1 MIEKIIRDIE
11 AKVNA
16 EKISEAGKQEILQS
30 LAKLKAEVAAL
41 KSPVQD
47 LRSSVE
53 GFEQSHPKLV
63 ETVNNISARLAN
75 LGI

>member
-16 EKISEAGKQEILQS
+16 EKISDAGRQEILQS
-30 LAKLKAEVAAL
+30 LAKLKTEVAAL
-41 KSPVQD
+41 KHPVQE
-47 LRSSVE
+47 LRSSVQ

-63 ETVNNISARLAN
+63 ETINNLSARLAN
-75 LGI
+75 LGV

>member
-16 EKISEAGKQEILQS
+16 EKISDAGKQEILQS
-30 LAKLKAEVAAL
+30 LAKLQAEVAAL
-41 KSPVQD
+41 KHPVQE
-47 LRSSVE
+47 LRSSVT

-63 ETVNNISARLAN
+63 QTINDLSARLSN
-75 LGI
+75 LGV